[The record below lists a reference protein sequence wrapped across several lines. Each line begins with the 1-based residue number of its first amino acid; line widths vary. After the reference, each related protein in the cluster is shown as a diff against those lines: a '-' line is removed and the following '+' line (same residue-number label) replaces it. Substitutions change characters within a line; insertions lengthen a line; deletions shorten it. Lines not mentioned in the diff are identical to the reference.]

1 MSHEGQDRMLQ
12 TQTWLRHNFPRP
24 TEKPKEM
31 GERCVCLSHPTY
43 YLLNLPCIPERYMM
57 RTELGESSLTFLL
70 NLERGTLLPILFPL
84 QLRNSG
90 NSS

>member
-1 MSHEGQDRMLQ
+1 MKDKIECSRHKLGLGTTFQGQ
-12 TQTWLRHNFPRP
+12 
-24 TEKPKEM
+24 PKSQRKWVK
-31 GERCVCLSHPTY
+31 GVCLSHPTY

-57 RTELGESSLTFLL
+57 RTELGESLLTFLL
-70 NLERGTLLPILFPL
+70 NLERGTLLPILLPL